1 MKQSPSQQGSESRA
15 IRLLNNLLSNKTL
28 ISLLRHTPAG
38 PKSWMKRQY
47 WKFRISS
54 GSAIVAAEDLTRKY
68 REAMLWLLD
77 HERDA
82 ERLGDYLEFGVFNGT
97 SLACMH
103 GVTRELGLEGV
114 RLFGFDSFEG
124 LPETAGLESDGLW
137 SAGQFQLDYDYTR
150 KWLTRRGVD
159 WNRVFLV
166 KGWFKDTLTR
176 ELIDKYKLNR
186 ASVIMIDSDLYSS
199 AQEALSF
206 CAPLIHDR
214 AAVFF
219 DDWFPLADRHMGE
232 RKAFDEFMAANP
244 ELSALD
250 MGSYDETSKVFYI
263 TRKPA
268 AQANQDND

>member
-1 MKQSPSQQGSESRA
+1 MKQPSSQQGSRA
-15 IRLLNNLLSNKTL
+15 IRLLNGLLSNRAL
-28 ISLLRHTPAG
+28 ISILRHTPEG

-68 REAMLWLLD
+68 REALLWL
-77 HERDA
+77 RDQEKGA
-82 ERLGDYLEFGVFNGT
+82 ALAGDYLEFGVFNGT

-103 GVTRELGLEGV
+103 SVVEELGLEGV

-137 SAGQFQLDYDYTR
+137 SAGQFQLDYEYTR
-150 KWLTRRGVD
+150 KWLTRQGVD
-159 WNRVFLV
+159 WTRVFLV

-176 ELIDKYKLNR
+176 ELVDNYKLNR
-186 ASVIMIDSDLYSS
+186 AIVIMIDSDLYSS

-206 CAPLIHDR
+206 CAPLIADR
-214 AAVFF
+214 AAIFF

-244 ELSALD
+244 ELSAED
-250 MGSYDETSKVFYI
+250 RGSYDETSKVFYV
-263 TRKPA
+263 TRSRA
-268 AQANQDND
+268 AQTR